1 MGKKI
6 AAQIQEAQRAQGR
19 KMPRGNTLRPIV
31 IKLTKIKDKEKLLK
45 ATRKTLQIHTTEL
58 P

>member
-6 AAQIQEAQRAQGR
+6 AAQIQEAQRAQGS

-45 ATRKTLQIHTTEL
+45 AAR
-58 P
+58 